1 MRALALALLLALPFA
16 TTAAA
21 QQAPAGQPEITAVQ
35 SPAPVVERRVDG
47 YRVLAISAGA
57 LGGAMV
63 GHALI
68 GGTVPMV
75 IGGGGGMAV
84 LQGAGTGYMLLRG
97 AVVAGS
103 AVAGGY
109 IGDWLYGE

>member
-35 SPAPVVERRVDG
+35 APAPVVERRVDG

-68 GGTVPMV
+68 GGTMPVVM
-75 IGGGGGMAV
+75 GGGGMAV

-109 IGDWLYGE
+109 IGNWLYGK

>member
-35 SPAPVVERRVDG
+35 APAPVVERRVDG

-68 GGTVPMV
+68 GGSMPIVM
-75 IGGGGGMAV
+75 GSGGMAV

-109 IGDWLYGE
+109 IGNWLYGE

>member
-35 SPAPVVERRVDG
+35 APAPVVERRVDG

-68 GGTVPMV
+68 GGSMPIVM
-75 IGGGGGMAV
+75 GGGGMAV

-109 IGDWLYGE
+109 IGNWLYGE

>member
-35 SPAPVVERRVDG
+35 APAPVVERRVDG

-68 GGTVPMV
+68 GGTMPVVM
-75 IGGGGGMAV
+75 GGGGMAV
-84 LQGAGTGYMLLRG
+84 LQGAGAGYMLLRG

-109 IGDWLYGE
+109 IGNWLYGE